1 MFESI
6 SGMYFG
12 LLDYLSIEHACSTL
26 SLIFKY
32 KRFIIGLFE
41 MQSFTARE
49 KKKTSIIDS
58 LHKCSKYLYLGQS
71 EARSQ
76 AFLLTV
82 RPKHGA
88 RLEVKQPDLNWHP

>member
-49 KKKTSIIDS
+49 KKKLPS
-58 LHKCSKYLYLGQS
+58 LIHFTNAQNTYIWASLK
-71 EARSQ
+71 
-76 AFLLTV
+76 
-82 RPKHGA
+82 PGA
-88 RLEVKQPDLNWHP
+88 RRFF